1 MYKIHLV
8 PKLRYPSSREN
19 KSKPT
24 VYLFG
29 LLNMLVCSTLLFLV
43 GLYKYDPYLRV
54 GSETHLCNAQ
64 AHSWPHLALKAGNT
78 PLPALCHPVLP
89 MDNHRDS

>member
-29 LLNMLVCSTLLFLV
+29 LLNVYVLVCSTLLFLV
-43 GLYKYDPYLRV
+43 GLYKYEPYLRV
-54 GSETHLCNAQ
+54 GSETHL
-64 AHSWPHLALKAGNT
+64 
-78 PLPALCHPVLP
+78 
-89 MDNHRDS
+89 